1 MKKIIL
7 VDGNNLMFRS
17 YYATA
22 YSGSIMRNSKG
33 FPTNALYGFV
43 SMMKKII
50 DEEKPE
56 YMAVAFDVGTNF
68 RKDKY
73 PEYKAGRHET
83 PEDLKIQMPKARE
96 ILDKMGIKHFELEP
110 YEADDIIGTLAKM
123 ADLDPE
129 FDATIVS
136 SDRDLLQLISDVV
149 DVKLLKQKGHIR
161 YNPQTFYEDYK
172 IEPIHII
179 DLKGLAGD
187 SSDNIPGV
195 KGVGEKTALTL
206 LQKYQTI
213 ENIYEHIGE
222 IKGKLQEKLINDKE
236 NALFSKEIATIY
248 KDVPLDIKDLDDI
261 TYERKNSQELFE
273 LFQELE
279 FYSFLK
285 DFDKKGSQ
293 ELTCEYQVID
303 DISKLKIKGE
313 EVSIYIECDKP
324 NYHLANIVGIGI
336 SDSVNNYFV
345 SKELIK
351 ELFDVIDGKEILT
364 YDLKKNI
371 VLLKKLG
378 INIVNAQFDTMIAS
392 SLLYDNLRDD
402 IAYYMN
408 NKNIEIPF
416 YDELKKAKFPQDKL
430 EKTCVVKSRFIFD
443 TKNELLKELEKD
455 EMLELFKNVEMPLI
469 RVLAKMEIQG
479 VKVDRNVLLEMQ
491 REVQEKIDII
501 SDDIYEMAGKK
512 FNISS
517 PKQLGEV
524 LFEDLGLPFGKHNVK
539 GYKTDIKVL
548 HKLLNYHPI
557 IYKIMEYRNLT
568 KLMNTYIEGLPNFI
582 LEDGKIHT
590 IYTQIL
596 TRTGRLSSILPN
608 LQNIPTRDE
617 EGKRIR
623 KAFIPTYNLFFS
635 ADYSQIELRILAH
648 ISDSKEL
655 QQAFINGQDI
665 HKKVAADIF
674 GVTED
679 QVSKEMRST
688 AKAVIFGIVY
698 GISGFG
704 LGENLSITSKEAKLF
719 IDKYLELYP
728 GVKNYMDEIVK
739 EAYEKGSVRTL
750 YNRKRNI
757 DELYSKVYQ
766 VRSSGERIALNT
778 PIQGTS
784 ADIIKMAMV
793 KIDKEFAKQ
802 NIQSKMIL
810 QVHDELIFD
819 ILEEEKEKVE
829 SIVRETMENIVT
841 LSVPLKASADYGVN
855 WYETK

>member
-22 YSGSIMRNSKG
+22 YSGSIMRNSKD

-43 SMMKKII
+43 SMINKII

-56 YMAVAFDVGTNF
+56 YMAVAFDIGKNF

-73 PEYKAGRHET
+73 QDYKAGRHET
-83 PEDLKIQMPKARE
+83 PQDLKLQMPVARE

-123 ADLDPE
+123 ADNDPD
-129 FDATIVS
+129 FDATVVS

-172 IEPIHII
+172 IAPINII
-179 DLKGLAGD
+179 DLKALAGD

-206 LQKYQTI
+206 LQKYTTL
-213 ENIYEHIGE
+213 ENIYDHIDE
-222 IKGKLQEKLINDKE
+222 IKGKLQEKLINDKD
-236 NALFSKEIATIY
+236 NAFFSKEIATIY
-248 KDVPLDIKDLDDI
+248 RDVPLNIKDLEDI
-261 TYERKNSQELFE
+261 TYEKNFNKDLYDLFV
-273 LFQELE
+273 ELE
-279 FYSFLK
+279 FYSFIKNSEK
-285 DFDKKGSQ
+285 DKNTSSSVEFTKLDNLENLVLEDK
-293 ELTCEYQVID
+293 
-303 DISKLKIKGE
+303 ISL
-313 EVSIYIECDKP
+313 YIECDDV
-324 NYHLANIVGIGI
+324 NYHTANIISVAV
-336 SDSVNNYFV
+336 SDSQNNY
-345 SKELIK
+345 LINPEQIK
-351 ELFDVIDGKEILT
+351 KLFQIIDGKEIYT

-371 VLLKKLG
+371 VLLKKYN
-378 INIVNAQFDTMIAS
+378 INIANCQFDTMIAS
-392 SLLYDNLRDD
+392 SLLYDNLKED

-408 NKNIEIPF
+408 NKNVDVPF
-416 YDELKKAKFPQDKL
+416 YENLKKGNFSIDVL
-430 EKTCVVKSRFIFD
+430 EKTTPLKARFIYD
-443 TKNELLKELEKD
+443 THDELINELENNQ
-455 EMLELFKNVEMPLI
+455 MLDLFIKTEMPLSK
-469 RVLAKMEIQG
+469 VLAKMELEG
-479 VKVDRNVLLEMQ
+479 VKVNLDVLLAMKK
-491 REVQEKIDII
+491 EVQEKIDII
-501 SDDIYEMAGKK
+501 SDEIYEMAGKT

-524 LFEDLGLPFGKHNVK
+524 LFDDLGLPFGKRNVK

-548 HKLLNYHPI
+548 HKLMDYHPI
-557 IYKIMEYRNLT
+557 INKIMEYRNLT
-568 KLMNTYIEGLPNFI
+568 KLMNTYIDGLPNFI

-590 IYTQIL
+590 IYTQTL

-608 LQNIPTRDE
+608 LQNIPTRDQ
-617 EGKRIR
+617 EGKKIR
-623 KAFIPTYNLFFS
+623 KAFIPVNDLFLS
-635 ADYSQIELRILAH
+635 ADYSQIELRLLAH
-648 ISDSKEL
+648 ISGSKEL
-655 QQAFINGQDI
+655 QDAFINGQDI

-674 GVTED
+674 GVEEKD
-679 QVSKEMRST
+679 VSKEMRST

-704 LGENLSITSKEAKLF
+704 LGENLSINAKEAKTF

-728 GVKNYMDEIVK
+728 GVKKYMDNIVK
-739 EAYEKGSVRTL
+739 EAYEKGYVKTL
-750 YNRKRNI
+750 FDRKRNI
-757 DELYSKVYQ
+757 DELKSKVYQ
-766 VRSSGERIALNT
+766 VRSAGERIALNT

-793 KIDKEFAKQ
+793 KIDREFTKL
-802 NIQSKMIL
+802 NIKSKMIL

-819 ILEEEKEKVE
+819 IKLAEKEQVE
-829 SIVRETMENIVT
+829 SIVKDIMENIVS
-841 LSVPLKASADYGVN
+841 LSVPLKASADYGTD

>member
-22 YSGSIMRNSKG
+22 YSGSIMRNSKD

-43 SMMKKII
+43 SMINKII
-50 DEEKPE
+50 DEENPE
-56 YMAVAFDVGTNF
+56 YMAVAFDIGKNF

-73 PEYKAGRHET
+73 QDYKAGRHET
-83 PEDLKIQMPKARE
+83 PQDLKLQMPVARE

-123 ADLDPE
+123 ADNDPD

-172 IEPIHII
+172 IAPINII
-179 DLKGLAGD
+179 DLKALAGD

-206 LQKYQTI
+206 LQKYTTL
-213 ENIYEHIGE
+213 ENIYDHIDE
-222 IKGKLQEKLINDKE
+222 IKGKLQEKLINDKD
-236 NALFSKEIATIY
+236 NAFFSKEIATIY
-248 KDVPLDIKDLDDI
+248 RDVPLNIKDLEDI
-261 TYERKNSQELFE
+261 TYEKNFNKELYD
-273 LFQELE
+273 LFVELE
-279 FYSFLK
+279 FYSFIKNSEK
-285 DFDKKGSQ
+285 DKNTSSSVEFTKLDNLENLVLEDK
-293 ELTCEYQVID
+293 I
-303 DISKLKIKGE
+303 
-313 EVSIYIECDKP
+313 SIYIECDDV
-324 NYHLANIVGIGI
+324 NYHTANIISVAV
-336 SDSVNNYFV
+336 SDSKNNYLINP
-345 SKELIK
+345 EQIK
-351 ELFDVIDGKEILT
+351 ELFQIIDGKEIYT

-371 VLLKKLG
+371 VLLKKHN
-378 INIVNAQFDTMIAS
+378 INIANCQFDTMIAS
-392 SLLYDNLRDD
+392 SLLYDNLKED

-408 NKNIEIPF
+408 NKNVDVPF
-416 YDELKKAKFPQDKL
+416 YENLKKGNFSIDVL
-430 EKTCVVKSRFIFD
+430 EKTTTLKARFIYD
-443 TKNELLKELEKD
+443 THDELINELENNQ
-455 EMLELFKNVEMPLI
+455 MLDLFIKTEMPLSK
-469 RVLAKMEIQG
+469 VLAKMELEG
-479 VKVDRNVLLEMQ
+479 VKVNLDVLLAMKK
-491 REVQEKIDII
+491 EVQEKIDII
-501 SDDIYEMAGKK
+501 SDEIYEMAGKT

-524 LFEDLGLPFGKHNVK
+524 LFDDLGLPFGKRNVK

-548 HKLLNYHPI
+548 HKLVDHHPI
-557 IYKIMEYRNLT
+557 INKIMEYRNLT
-568 KLMNTYIEGLPNFI
+568 KLMNTYIDGLPNFI

-590 IYTQIL
+590 IYTQTL

-608 LQNIPTRDE
+608 LQNIPTRDQ
-617 EGKRIR
+617 EGKKIR
-623 KAFIPTYNLFFS
+623 KAFIPVNDLFLS
-635 ADYSQIELRILAH
+635 ADYSQIELRLLAH
-648 ISDSKEL
+648 ISGSKEL
-655 QQAFINGQDI
+655 QDAFINGQDI

-674 GVTED
+674 GVEEKD
-679 QVSKEMRST
+679 VSKEMRST

-704 LGENLSITSKEAKLF
+704 LGENLSINAKEAKTF

-728 GVKNYMDEIVK
+728 GVKKYMDNIVK
-739 EAYEKGSVRTL
+739 EAYEKGYVKTL
-750 YNRKRNI
+750 FDRKRNI
-757 DELYSKVYQ
+757 DELKSKVYQ
-766 VRSSGERIALNT
+766 VRSAGERIALNT

-793 KIDKEFAKQ
+793 KIDCEFTKL
-802 NIQSKMIL
+802 NIKSKMIL

-819 ILEEEKEKVE
+819 IKLEEKEQVE
-829 SIVRETMENIVT
+829 SIVKDIMENIVS
-841 LSVPLKASADYGVN
+841 LSVPLKASADYGTD